1 MPFRPDKEGMLVNR
15 KLTAIFAMTATLGMV
30 APVFA
35 GDADMCLD
43 CHEPAEDWAGMTPDE
58 ILAQAKDAGNKR
70 HADNADLTDD
80 QLKAMIAEL
89 MAK

>member
-1 MPFRPDKEGMLVNR
+1 MNR

-58 ILAQAKDAGNKR
+58 ILAQAKDASIKR
-70 HADNADLTDD
+70 HADNADLTDE
-80 QLKAMIAEL
+80 QLKAMIADL